1 MKTKFGGKSAWAF
14 AAAAL
19 GGVLAAAGPAEA
31 KDCAALAGAALPQG
45 KVTAATLV
53 PAGDFKLAPTAG
65 GPPPGVAAAGFKALP
80 AFCRIQAT
88 LTPSPDSDIKVE
100 VWMPASGWNGKF
112 VGIGNGVWAGT
123 ISYFELGAPLS
134 RGYAVAATDT
144 GHTGNGMS
152 ADWAVGHPEKLTDFG
167 YRAVHDMTV
176 AAKAA
181 VREFYGSGPT
191 LSFWNSCSTGGRQGL
206 MEAFRFPEDYDAI
219 SAMAPANPMT
229 DLMTQSLWTGYQAVR
244 APGAGLNP
252 AKMAALHKAYVDQC
266 DDADGLKDGIVSAPR
281 ACKFD
286 PAVAQ
291 CKAGDAPD
299 CLTADQVQ
307 TMRAIY
313 DGVRDPKTGKQL
325 FSGFPPGSEMQ
336 VALLMSGPE
345 PFPVATSYMR
355 QLVFGDQKG
364 WDFRKFDYGADAA
377 KARAYADKTLDAPAN
392 GLGPFFAH
400 GGKLLLS
407 HGWTDGL
414 IPANN
419 TVAYYEKLSSGL
431 PTKQKQGQLRLFMV
445 PGMNHCSGGE
455 GPSAIDTLGAIDQ
468 WAASGM
474 APDRLIAAP
483 NLGPPGAPGPQP
495 TPMTRPLCPYPAV
508 ARYKGEGPTD
518 KAESFACA
526 APPTSK
532 G

>member
-1 MKTKFGGKSAWAF
+1 MNATMKWMLATAGLAGLLAVASP
-14 AAAAL
+14 AA
-19 GGVLAAAGPAEA
+19 A
-31 KDCAALAGAALPQG
+31 KDCAAMAGAALPQG

-53 PAGDFKLAPTAG
+53 PAGEFKPPPGAG
-65 GPPPGVAAAGFKALP
+65 GPPPGVAAAGYKNLP

-88 LTPSPDSDIKVE
+88 LTPTPDSDIKVE
-100 VWMPASGWNGKF
+100 VWMPATGWNGKF

-123 ISYFELGAPLS
+123 ISYTELGAPLA
-134 RGYAVAATDT
+134 RGYATGATDT
-144 GHTGNGMS
+144 GHTGNGLS

-181 VREFYGSGPT
+181 LTDFYGSGPK

-206 MEAFRFPEDYDAI
+206 MEAYRFPEDYDAI

-244 APGAGLNP
+244 APGAGLTP
-252 AKMAALHKAYVDQC
+252 AKLQVLHKAYVAQC
-266 DDADGLKDGIVSAPR
+266 DEADGLKDGLVSNPQ
-281 ACKFD
+281 ACRFD
-286 PAVAQ
+286 PAVAL
-291 CKAGDAPD
+291 CKAGDAAD

-313 DGVRDPKTGKQL
+313 GGVVDPKTGKQVL
-325 FSGFPPGSEMQ
+325 RGYPAGSELQLTVMIS
-336 VALLMSGPE
+336 APE
-345 PFPVATSYMR
+345 PFPVATSYFRM
-355 QLVFGDQKG
+355 LAFADQKG
-364 WDFRKFDYGADAA
+364 WDFRKFDYGADTA
-377 KARAYADKTLDAPAN
+377 KGRAYADKTLDVPPS
-392 GLGPFFAH
+392 GLKAFFAH

-414 IPANN
+414 IPATN
-419 TVAYYEKLSSGL
+419 TVAFYDALS
-431 PTKQKQGQLRLFMV
+431 PTLSAKQKQSQLRLFMV

-455 GPSAIDTLGAIDQ
+455 GPSAIDTLGTIDQ
-468 WAASGM
+468 WATSGA
-474 APDRLIAAP
+474 APDRVIATRGAGP
-483 NLGPPGAPGPQP
+483 AGPPGAPAQ

-526 APPTSK
+526 APPAAK

>member
-1 MKTKFGGKSAWAF
+1 MAGALAGSALAGAMAM
-14 AAAAL
+14 AAPAA
-19 GGVLAAAGPAEA
+19 A
-31 KDCAALAGAALPQG
+31 KDCAQMAGQALPQG
-45 KVTAATLV
+45 KVTAAVLV
-53 PAGDFKLAPTAG
+53 PAGEFKPPTGSA
-65 GPPPGVAAAGFKALP
+65 PPPGVAGAGFQALP

-88 LTPSPDSDIKVE
+88 LTPTPDSDIKVE

-123 ISYFELGAPLS
+123 ISYFELGGPLS

-144 GHTGNGMS
+144 GHAGNGLS

-181 VREFYGSGPT
+181 VTDFYGSGPK
-191 LSFWNSCSTGGRQGL
+191 LSYWNSCSTGGRQGL

-244 APGAGLNP
+244 APGAGLSP
-252 AKMAALHKAYVDQC
+252 AKLAVAHKAYLAEC
-266 DDADGLKDGIVSAPR
+266 DDKDGLKDGLVSAPR
-281 ACKFD
+281 ACAFD
-286 PAVAQ
+286 PAVVQ
-291 CKAGDAPD
+291 CKAGDAAD
-299 CLTADQVQ
+299 CLTAEQVQ
-307 TMRAIY
+307 TLRAIY
-313 DGVRDPKTGKQL
+313 GGVRDPKTGKQVL
-325 FSGFPPGSEMQ
+325 PGFPPGSELQ
-336 VALLMSGPE
+336 LAVLISGKE
-345 PFPVATSYMR
+345 PFPVATSYFR
-355 QLVFGDQKG
+355 LLVFGDQKG
-364 WDFRKFDYGADAA
+364 WDFKGFDYAADTAR
-377 KARAYADKTLDAPAN
+377 ARAYGAKTLDVPAT
-392 GLGPFFAH
+392 GLNPFFAR

-419 TVAYYEKLSSGL
+419 TVAFYGTLSKSI
-431 PTKQKQGQLRLFMV
+431 PARRAQNQLRLFMV

-455 GPSAIDTLGAIDQ
+455 GPSAIDTLGTLDQ
-468 WAASGM
+468 WATSGK
-474 APDRLIAAP
+474 APDRVIATRRAS
-483 NLGPPGAPGPQP
+483 PPGAPGPAQ
-495 TPMTRPLCPYPAV
+495 TAMTRPLCPYPQV

-518 KAESFACA
+518 QAESFACA
-526 APPTSK
+526 APPPAAK